1 MSKSKKVEVKI
12 ETPVVAKV
20 KTPVV
25 AKAAKPAKE
34 SQQSII
40 YAELMARAKDNAISA
55 GEIPAILAAVR
66 SKFPKGTATS
76 GYVGYVAAHKCIPA
90 IDIVRTKAE
99 KLVEVK
105 AQKTPVAKKAK
116 APKVNAK
123 AMTVTTSA
131 TESRTH

>member
-12 ETPVVAKV
+12 KTPVVAKV

-25 AKAAKPAKE
+25 AKAVKPANE

-66 SKFPKGTATS
+66 SKFPKGTATP
-76 GYVGYVAAHKCIPA
+76 GYVGYVAAHKCEPA
-90 IDIVRTKAE
+90 IDIVRTESVAVKAE
-99 KLVEVK
+99 KS
-105 AQKTPVAKKAK
+105 PVAKKAK

-123 AMTVTTSA
+123 TMPVTTPA
-131 TESRTH
+131 AESRTH

>member
-1 MSKSKKVEVKI
+1 MSKSKKVAKVEMPVVAKV
-12 ETPVVAKV
+12 ETPVVAKA
-20 KTPVV
+20 T
-25 AKAAKPAKE
+25 KARPE

-40 YAELMARAKDNAISA
+40 HAELVARATDDAISA
-55 GEIPAILAAVR
+55 GEIPAILAAVKA
-66 SKFPKGTATS
+66 KFPDGTATP
-76 GYVGYVAAHKCIPA
+76 GYVGYVAKHKCIPA

-123 AMTVTTSA
+123 AMTVTTPA
-131 TESRTH
+131 AESRAH